1 MCFMDISDFITDVL
15 EAQQRFGLAGIG
27 AVTLGKSTENV
38 SAINVCEKHVNKIIL
53 VLKRGYISKR
63 RLFENIV

>member
-1 MCFMDISDFITDVL
+1 MDISDFITGVL
-15 EAQQRFGLAGIG
+15 EAQQCFGLAGIA

-38 SAINVCEKHVNKIIL
+38 AAINVCEKHVNKSIL
-53 VLKRGYISKR
+53 VLKHGYIAKR